1 MEPTSVVHFG
11 MRLRLRPP
19 GAVSPTIPYWYIDGG
34 GRRGHPRIRSSSYTT
49 DLERAKRVAFHLADG
64 KSIQAATRAAE
75 QDLPSY
81 PAETIRLRLEAIAL
95 LAQGGPVNLS
105 RIAQLADEAL
115 AALAKIE
122 T

>member
-1 MEPTSVVHFG
+1 MEPVWVEHFG

-19 GAVSPTIPYWYIDGG
+19 GAVTATIPYWYIDGG

-49 DLERAKRVAFHLADG
+49 DLTRAKRVAFHLAAG

-75 QDLPSY
+75 DDLTAPRISEI
-81 PAETIRLRLEAIAL
+81 AAFLEAISL
-95 LAQGGPVNLS
+95 LAQGGASNLP

-115 AALAKIE
+115 AALGKLE